1 MDMEELLNKG
11 FEFILTRRFESVPL
25 ERRFGPYRQI
35 NGGRFL
41 VGLKIITYSEKF
53 LKYKSLLKTKSI

>member
-35 NGGRFL
+35 NGEGF
-41 VGLKIITYSEKF
+41 
-53 LKYKSLLKTKSI
+53 